1 MELISSNKFRVNPR
15 IRSERPE
22 VDNCVLCWASLN
34 VPAHHML
41 VSFSLLRSVTGRCAV
56 RVRDRGLG
64 IKMAELCTSMM
75 AIFNK
80 IVQFEY
86 IIPGSSPLRE
96 YPGSKVDGGNLGN
109 IDKLNTYQSMK
120 QCIKNVFNNILFS

>member
-56 RVRDRGLG
+56 QVRDRGLG

-96 YPGSKVDGGNLGN
+96 YPGVRLTVATSE
-109 IDKLNTYQSMK
+109 
-120 QCIKNVFNNILFS
+120 ILTQHLSIYETMY